1 MEAAWN
7 RRISLQRIFSRTSG
21 GVAYGLPYT
30 LRTTGAIPSIKYV
43 DTVNRIETLSGLG
56 ASINGSGG
64 DNRIAQIGR
73 NTFRYPAVT
82 NIDLRATKSF
92 KFGERAEVE
101 LIGEAFNLI
110 NHQNITNIHTAGYL
124 IDGASSPETLPR
136 LTYQTKFGSVTN
148 SNSTALY
155 RERQIQLAMRLTF

>member
-1 MEAAWN
+1 M
-7 RRISLQRIFSRTSG
+7 
-21 GVAYGLPYT
+21 
-30 LRTTGAIPSIKYV
+30 

-64 DNRIAQIGR
+64 DNRIAEIGR

-82 NIDLRATKSF
+82 NVDLRAAKTF
-92 KFGERAEVE
+92 KFGERADLE
-101 LIGEAFNLI
+101 LIGEAFNLL
-110 NHQNITNIHTAGYL
+110 NHQNVTNIDTTGYL

-136 LTYQTKFGSVTN
+136 LTYQTKFGSITN

-155 RERQIQLAMRLTF
+155 RERQIQLAVRLTF